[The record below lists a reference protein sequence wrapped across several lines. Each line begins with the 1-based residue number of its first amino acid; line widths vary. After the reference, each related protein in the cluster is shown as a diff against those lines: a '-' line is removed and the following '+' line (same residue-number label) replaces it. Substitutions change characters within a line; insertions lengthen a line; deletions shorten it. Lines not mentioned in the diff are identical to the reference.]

1 MVSVE
6 TGICSGEKGLL
17 WQSFFLDYVMVFRE
31 GKQRIYKFVS
41 TCSYMND
48 RKHMRKVREKRICS
62 IQKQI
67 DKHEDKIK
75 NESGRLDTTKDYWRK
90 EIDEKFL
97 KQIEE
102 DENYLDEDDSTN

>member
-1 MVSVE
+1 M
-6 TGICSGEKGLL
+6 
-17 WQSFFLDYVMVFRE
+17 FLHKYTM
-31 GKQRIYKFVS
+31 GQ
-41 TCSYMND
+41 D
-48 RKHMRKVREKRICS
+48 RKHMKKLRKKRIES

-75 NESGRLDTTKDYWRK
+75 NEKGRLETTKDYWKK

-102 DENYLDEDDSTN
+102 DEEYLEKKDGSSN